1 MRARLR
7 GGTPQLI
14 VGAEARSAP
23 EPSVSK
29 RSNASRISCF
39 CSSVSACLAL
49 AAGRFAGGMRTGKA
63 ANCSTCVRG
72 RNSYHWMRSTPIDDS
87 EVLLECRADSVCV
100 PSVPKQA
107 PRCLLSQKG
116 IPPLPASGPIP
127 LTPRQPR
134 QQVSAS
140 ANPSAR
146 PNPSDAAP
154 TAPTFSAHTM
164 ALFAHKKIIKEKGAE
179 PEAFEVDVAQ
189 AICDL
194 EANSNDLKAEL
205 HELYIV
211 SAKEVDVA
219 GRKAV
224 VIFVPFKL
232 LKVVHK
238 IQSRL
243 VREVRARPLD
253 AGRRRPA
260 LAHPAAD
267 SAPLPPRVQLEK
279 KFSGKHVVI
288 IGQRRIMRKPSAGQ
302 RQPRQKR
309 PRSRT
314 LTAVHEAILE
324 DLVRRREP
332 PCRSVPRPM
341 PHAPPAATRAAC
353 ALADDRYTRPRS
365 SGSTRA
371 TGWTARRSSRCTSTR
386 RRPPTSSTRSRRSG
400 RCTKS

>member
-1 MRARLR
+1 
-7 GGTPQLI
+7 
-14 VGAEARSAP
+14 
-23 EPSVSK
+23 
-29 RSNASRISCF
+29 
-39 CSSVSACLAL
+39 
-49 AAGRFAGGMRTGKA
+49 
-63 ANCSTCVRG
+63 
-72 RNSYHWMRSTPIDDS
+72 
-87 EVLLECRADSVCV
+87 
-100 PSVPKQA
+100 
-107 PRCLLSQKG
+107 
-116 IPPLPASGPIP
+116 
-127 LTPRQPR
+127 
-134 QQVSAS
+134 
-140 ANPSAR
+140 
-146 PNPSDAAP
+146 
-154 TAPTFSAHTM
+154 M

-371 TGWTARRSSRCTSTR
+371 TGWTARRSSRGTSTR